1 MIATAAEDQRTRERA
16 KTSMEQATAIFA
28 EKNIR
33 FTDLRRKVFEEIAS
47 TQASVGA
54 YEVLDR
60 LAKKGTRLAPISVYR
75 ALDALL
81 EAGVVHRLES
91 KNAYFACRRMD
102 KPRTGRPP
110 IFLSCEKCGT
120 VQESMAT
127 RSSTLSTMPRAMP
140 SSRPAFASSR
150 CPEPARNAPHT
161 ARYSRLSARAA
172 RTVIEPCKWREI
184 VCQCWRHRGRLRRT
198 AIPRATPEPRPAV
211 AVIITTFGIIKESP
225 QSSPMPRR

>member
-1 MIATAAEDQRTRERA
+1 MPANAADEQKGRERLKTSLEQAAE
-16 KTSMEQATAIFA
+16 IFA

-91 KNAYFACRRMD
+91 KNSYFACRRMH

-110 IFLSCEKCGT
+110 IFLSCEKCGA
-120 VQESMAT
+120 VQEVDGDEIFRAIDHAADEVQFET
-127 RSSTLSTMPRAMP
+127 RVRFVEVSGT
-140 SSRPAFASSR
+140 
-150 CPEPARNAPHT
+150 CQEC
-161 ARYSRLSARAA
+161 AA
-172 RTVIEPCKWREI
+172 
-184 VCQCWRHRGRLRRT
+184 HRK
-198 AIPRATPEPRPAV
+198 V
-211 AVIITTFGIIKESP
+211 
-225 QSSPMPRR
+225 

>member
-1 MIATAAEDQRTRERA
+1 MVATAAEDQRAREHV

-47 TQASVGA
+47 THASVGA

-110 IFLSCEKCGT
+110 IFLSCEKCGA
-120 VQESMAT
+120 VQEVDGDEIFHAIDSAAGGAHFET
-127 RSSTLSTMPRAMP
+127 RVRFVEVSGT
-140 SSRPAFASSR
+140 
-150 CPEPARNAPHT
+150 CQEC
-161 ARYSRLSARAA
+161 AA
-172 RTVIEPCKWREI
+172 R
-184 VCQCWRHRGRLRRT
+184 RT
-198 AIPRATPEPRPAV
+198 
-211 AVIITTFGIIKESP
+211 S
-225 QSSPMPRR
+225 

>member
-1 MIATAAEDQRTRERA
+1 MVANAAEDLGAKERL
-16 KTSMEQATAIFA
+16 KTSLEQATAIFA

-33 FTDLRRKVFEEIAS
+33 FTELRRKVFEEIAA
-47 TQASVGA
+47 TRASVGA

-110 IFLSCEKCGT
+110 IFLSCEKCGA
-120 VQESMAT
+120 VQEVDGDEIFRAIDTAASGAEFNT
-127 RSSTLSTMPRAMP
+127 RVRFVEVSGTCHDCAAH
-140 SSRPAFASSR
+140 RPA
-150 CPEPARNAPHT
+150 
-161 ARYSRLSARAA
+161 
-172 RTVIEPCKWREI
+172 
-184 VCQCWRHRGRLRRT
+184 
-198 AIPRATPEPRPAV
+198 
-211 AVIITTFGIIKESP
+211 
-225 QSSPMPRR
+225 